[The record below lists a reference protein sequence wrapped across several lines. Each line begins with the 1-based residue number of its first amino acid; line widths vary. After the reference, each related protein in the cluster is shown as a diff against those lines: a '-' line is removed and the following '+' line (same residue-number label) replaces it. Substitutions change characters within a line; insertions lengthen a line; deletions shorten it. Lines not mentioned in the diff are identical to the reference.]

1 MPRHDGSVK
10 KKPVVGV
17 AFPLNEG
24 TRSSTA
30 AGKAVWVRAARAAK
44 CDEADALARAIV
56 EEKDWRHKYVPH
68 IVALTK
74 LSLKSPADAVAV
86 ASEGLAAVRETFEFV
101 PEAGGEGVK
110 LQDAITDGGAARL
123 QLHTGTF
130 KGSGGAAAGLQVPL
144 SGAMLSGVSLD
155 NKVDEWLAYGCME
168 ADAAAAVKDVVANPG
183 KASLKGHCFVM
194 IGVGSEM
201 GPFRTLMQMGATVV
215 GTGTRNPNKWNKVF
229 DTVRHTSGGHVYLY
243 HLRWSRSVHRV

>member
-168 ADAAAAVKDVVANPG
+168 ADAAAAIKDVVANPG

-229 DTVRHTSGGHVYLY
+229 DTVRQTSGGPVYLY